1 MITDRI
7 LATKNQSIIPPAHI
21 TQAHSNE
28 RVNGSGGVS
37 GVLTPAAC
45 DLTSQHYSECV
56 EKRGLNTQW
65 VDVNCRSATANVAT
79 QRLGYAAKSDGIWL
93 EGCNHQSQY
102 KPDKPWKSEG
112 DKKAAKYRSPLGEY
126 DAMLPAHPT
135 DSHYWNNIEAL
146 KQRAFSIDG
155 HPCLLLTEGFFKAIA
170 GCSNGIPTI
179 ALLGVEMGLTSS
191 SSDLQGKRYLVPTL
205 ERYAQAGFGFII
217 GFDADC
223 ATNKA
228 VIEALRKLAHQ
239 LKLFKVPVYN
249 VTGLWTVAEGKGMDD
264 YIHNHN
270 GDRFIREVMGKAVDI
285 STWERQ
291 FKDSQAEQE
300 KSGGSKD
307 QPPSAQK
314 MALEI
319 AEQYQPTWA
328 FDNQQKTWRVFNGKS
343 WDAVED
349 DAFARLV
356 YNVIKSKGGEW
367 KVPAYVDNVI
377 RILRWELMVEQWI
390 TFDRRRYIAF
400 NNCVLDTETNE
411 RLEHSPGF
419 RFTSHLPFDY
429 HPPLLNHKSDPITAL
444 AQQCPRIYEYMLRAM
459 DGDSQRVMKLLATI
473 NGALKF
479 RFHDL
484 QMFVH
489 LVGKPGTGKG
499 TFSRI
504 LEKIVGDAN
513 CTASSLTALDEG
525 TEIAAIIGSQLVV
538 FPDERRQVGIEILL
552 KLTGGDRVRYREIY
566 KKPGNSPFYGL
577 LLVLSNNPIFAGDTT
592 GLERRLSL
600 IQFLNPIP
608 RHLRDSKAEQ
618 LMDAEIPNL
627 IPIALALSD
636 SHVTSLI
643 KGLGDDEIPA
653 FKQQEWL
660 MKCQTSSIA
669 FVANDHY
676 IQDPQAELS
685 IGDGRRRDDGS
696 EKEMAYGHYRDICEV
711 SGLKPFS
718 LVSYSNVLVDLLT
731 DSLGWEVSKVRTRT
745 GMKIKGLRLRQ
756 LGMDDHIPRIDESF
770 TIDPPKLPDD
780 TPPDNR
786 PPGNPSPSTP
796 DPSGEGLMKGCE
808 GLCEGLKP
816 ALGKA
821 SVGFEGLNGSI
832 DKINQQQCVE
842 LQAEVSQHQNIEET
856 PYTPTQPMQGKGFN
870 PSQTHH
876 NPSQPITDPSHPVTL
891 VQPRQA
897 IALEPVQ
904 PSNPGVTT
912 TPTAPTP
919 AEVAALMLQCS
930 TWTAMLDLLD
940 CTATKVGKTRA
951 GVFNSALKHISRE
964 NGDRQHLVRLL
975 AEHIQQFPRDRW
987 AYNWLPE
994 SSRKLKE
1001 KAFVLVKGAD
1011 TNTGNEI
1018 TD

>member
-1 MITDRI
+1 MLTEIE
-7 LATKNQSIIPPAHI
+7 NQSAPTLAHNNQAGDEIPPPS
-21 TQAHSNE
+21 TSQ
-28 RVNGSGGVS
+28 
-37 GVLTPAAC
+37 
-45 DLTSQHYSECV
+45 LTSRHYSECV
-56 EKRGLNTQW
+56 EKRGLNAQW
-65 VDVNCRSATANVAT
+65 VLANSRSVIATEAT
-79 QRLGYAAKSDGIWL
+79 QRLGYAVKSDGIWL
-93 EGCNHQSQY
+93 EGCNHQSQF

-126 DAMLPAHPT
+126 DAMLPTYPT
-135 DSHYWNNIEAL
+135 DPHYWNNIEAL
-146 KQRAFSIDG
+146 KQRAFNIDG

-179 ALLGVEMGLTSS
+179 ALLGVEMGLTSKD
-191 SSDLQGKRYLVPTL
+191 SDPQGKRYLVPTL
-205 ERYAQAGFGFII
+205 ERYAKAGFGFII
-217 GFDADC
+217 AFDADC
-223 ATNKA
+223 ATNEA
-228 VIEALRKLAHQ
+228 VIKAQSKLAHQ
-239 LKLFKVPVYN
+239 LKLFKVPVYS

-270 GDRFIREVMGKAVDI
+270 GERFIREVMGKAVDI

-291 FKDSQAEQE
+291 FKDSQADQE
-300 KSGGSKD
+300 KSADKKD

-319 AEQYQPTWA
+319 AEKYQPTWA
-328 FDNQQKTWRVFNGKS
+328 FDNSQKTWRVFNGKS

-349 DAFARLV
+349 DAFGRMV

-367 KVPAYVDNVI
+367 KVPSYVDNVI
-377 RILRWELMVEQWI
+377 RVLRWELMVDEWI

-411 RLEHSPGF
+411 RLEHSSGF
-419 RFTSHLPFDY
+419 RFTSYLPFDY
-429 HPPLLNHKSDPITAL
+429 PPVLSHKSDPIAAL

-459 DGDSQRVMKLLATI
+459 DGDMKRVLKLLAVI

-484 QMFVH
+484 QMFAH

-577 LLVLSNNPIFAGDTT
+577 LLVLSNSSIFTGDTT

-636 SHVTSLI
+636 SYVTSLI

-669 FVANDHY
+669 FHANEWLICAPDSE
-676 IQDPQAELS
+676 IT

-696 EKEMAYGHYRDICEV
+696 EKETAYGHYRDICEV

-718 LVSYSNVLVDLLT
+718 LVGYSNNLIDLLT
-731 DSLGWEVSKVRTRT
+731 DSLGWEVRKVRTRT
-745 GMKIKGLRLRQ
+745 GMKIQGIRLRQ
-756 LGMDDHIPRIDESF
+756 PGIDDHIPRIDESF
-770 TIDPPKLPDD
+770 TIAPPN
-780 TPPDNR
+780 PPDNT
-786 PPGNPSPSTP
+786 PPGNPPTNTP
-796 DPSGEGLMKGCE
+796 DPIGEGLVKGCE
-808 GLCEGLKP
+808 GLCEGLEP
-816 ALGKA
+816 ALDKA
-821 SVGFEGLNGSI
+821 GVGFEGLNASI
-832 DKINQQQCVE
+832 DNSIQQQCLE
-842 LQAEVSQHQNIEET
+842 LEAEVSQHQNIEET
-856 PYTPTQPMQGKGFN
+856 PYNPTHSMQGKGFN

-876 NPSQPITDPSHPVTL
+876 QPITDPSHPITEAEVSQL
-891 VQPRQA
+891 D
-897 IALEPVQ
+897 AL
-904 PSNPGVTT
+904 
-912 TPTAPTP
+912 TPTIPTATTP
-919 AEVAALMLQCS
+919 AEVAVSMLRCV
-930 TWTAMLDLLD
+930 TWTAILDLLD
-940 CTATKVGKTRA
+940 CTANGVGKTRA
-951 GVFNSALKHISRE
+951 DVFKAALKHISRDS
-964 NGDRQHLVRLL
+964 GDRQHLVRLL
-975 AEHIQQFPRDRW
+975 AEHIQQFPRDYW
-987 AYNWLPE
+987 AYSWLPE

-1001 KAFVLVKGAD
+1001 KALALVKCPD
-1011 TNTGNEI
+1011 TSTGTEI
-1018 TD
+1018 D